1 MLPMPAV
8 CWLCQMP
15 LALSLHGI
23 CSVCQRQLMPH
34 YASCPRCGLAHYG
47 GLRECG
53 RCLRRP
59 PPWGELITVTAWQPP
74 LSQLVN
80 RLKFYHGTAQAV
92 MLARLLL
99 LSWLVRRRENGLMRP
114 NLLLSVPLHHHRAW
128 QRGYNQLEDI
138 ARTLARWTSC
148 RYLPQALK
156 RVRAAKVQHR
166 LSAPARRK
174 NLRGAFRLETAVRGL
189 HIALLDDVV
198 TTGSTVA
205 EISRILLAQGAAS
218 VQIWCLC
225 RTL

>member
-15 LALSLHGI
+15 LAVAAHGI
-23 CSVCQRQLMPH
+23 CSICLRGLPLRRH
-34 YASCPRCGLAHYG
+34 CCPRCGLGHHG

-59 PPWGELITVTAWQPP
+59 PPWGTLLAVTPWQPP

-92 MLARLLL
+92 MLARLIL
-99 LSWLVRRRENGLMRP
+99 LSWLMRRRDQGLMRP
-114 NLLLSVPLHHHRAW
+114 SLLLSVPLHHHRAW
-128 QRGYNQLEDI
+128 RRGYNQLEDI
-138 ARTLARWTSC
+138 ARALARWTPC
-148 RYLPQALK
+148 QYLPHALT
-156 RVRAAKVQHR
+156 RVRAGKVQHR
-166 LSAPARRK
+166 LGALARRK
-174 NLRGAFRLETAVRGL
+174 NLRGAFRLETQVRGH

-218 VQIWCLC
+218 IQIWCLC

>member
-8 CWLCQMP
+8 CWLCEMP
-15 LALSLHGI
+15 LAIANHGI
-23 CSVCQRQLMPH
+23 CSICLRHLPLCRDH
-34 YASCPRCGLAHYG
+34 CPRCGLAHSG

-59 PPWGELITVTAWQPP
+59 PPWQALIAVTPWQPP

-80 RLKFYHGTAQAV
+80 RLKFYHGTAHAV
-92 MLARLLL
+92 MLARLIL
-99 LSWLVRRRENGLMRP
+99 LSWLVRRRKNGLIRP
-114 NLLLSVPLHHHRAW
+114 DLLLTVPLHHHRAW

-138 ARTLARWTSC
+138 AHTLARWTSC
-148 RYLPQALK
+148 RYLPQSLT
-156 RVRAAKVQHR
+156 RIRAGKVQHR
-166 LSAPARRK
+166 LGAIARRK
-174 NLRGAFRLETAVRGL
+174 NLRGAFRLETDVREC

-198 TTGSTVA
+198 TTGTTVA
-205 EISRILLAQGAAS
+205 EISRILLARGAAS